1 MLAVGLMSGT
11 SLDGVDAA
19 LCHIEGSGLDTQVD
33 LLNFVTIDIPSE
45 TRQKIQKAC
54 LNQADTRMICSL
66 NFELGHLMAQA
77 VQTVCLEAG
86 RSSKDLDFVA
96 SHGQTLYHLPI
107 PKAGECAS
115 TLQLGEPAVIAT
127 SCQCPVIS
135 NFRTKDMAMGGQGAP
150 LVPYADW
157 ILYSQPD
164 KYRVLQNIGGIGNL
178 TYLPKRADLSDLLAF
193 DTGPGNMM
201 INRAIEVLFQKS
213 YDQDGQVA
221 RQGQRI
227 YRLARELQD
236 HPYLHQPY
244 PKTTGRE
251 DFGNELTEALLDKYP
266 DENRE
271 DIIHTLTWFTA
282 YSMGQA
288 YQELLNDGYLL
299 DQVILAGGGA
309 HNPMIKALLIKGL
322 EGLSIEVVCLEDLG
336 DSSDAKEAIA
346 FVILG
351 NETLRCHPSNV
362 PKATGAKEPTI
373 LGNITY

>member
-135 NFRTKDMAMGGQGAP
+135 NFRTKDMAMGG
-150 LVPYADW
+150 
-157 ILYSQPD
+157 
-164 KYRVLQNIGGIGNL
+164 
-178 TYLPKRADLSDLLAF
+178 
-193 DTGPGNMM
+193 
-201 INRAIEVLFQKS
+201 
-213 YDQDGQVA
+213 
-221 RQGQRI
+221 
-227 YRLARELQD
+227 
-236 HPYLHQPY
+236 
-244 PKTTGRE
+244 
-251 DFGNELTEALLDKYP
+251 
-266 DENRE
+266 
-271 DIIHTLTWFTA
+271 
-282 YSMGQA
+282 
-288 YQELLNDGYLL
+288 
-299 DQVILAGGGA
+299 AGGPSGA
-309 HNPMIKALLIKGL
+309 I
-322 EGLSIEVVCLEDLG
+322 
-336 DSSDAKEAIA
+336 
-346 FVILG
+346 
-351 NETLRCHPSNV
+351 R
-362 PKATGAKEPTI
+362 
-373 LGNITY
+373 